1 MRIQQ
6 FGFPPGPT
14 QTGLCSHRRRLE
26 AWNFGFTKKRDCTIR
41 VAKAKV
47 LFSCAVTAQ
56 LIYTFVFAY
65 ADCRFSDVVAHFKL
79 DN

>member
-1 MRIQQ
+1 MRNQQ

-14 QTGLCSHRRRLE
+14 QTDRRRLE
-26 AWNFGFTKKRDCTIR
+26 AWIFGFKKKRDCTIR

-65 ADCRFSDVVAHFKL
+65 ADCRFSDVVAQFKL